1 MYDVLI
7 RGAEIYDG
15 TGGKPFTADV
25 AVRNGCIASVGGPEP
40 KPAKQVIDARG
51 KCLLPGFID
60 AHTHSDVVT
69 LTHHSREEALRQGI
83 TTEVLG
89 SCGIGVVPM
98 SRGREDYVR
107 SVRAITGDPGNMGD
121 IHSVDTYFN
130 NVGNAATNYALQLAH
145 CPVRIEAVGNRDTPI
160 GKPEMAAMEA
170 VAHKAFE
177 EGACAFSTGLAYF
190 PCAFSDTEE
199 VVRLCCVAREHGVPF
214 TIHQRSV
221 VNRHFPNGIDPLGEA
236 FEIARKS
243 GVHLHLSHYKTRKFN
258 VGNVEEVVRPIEEA
272 LQEGLHVT
280 ADFYP
285 YPAGCGYIAVFLPA
299 WVMDGSTEDALSR
312 MADPKLR
319 DRILAD
325 MEKDPKKL
333 ADGTFSH
340 APKHPDYLGRTF
352 VEVARSNG
360 QRVSEMLLQF
370 LLEEEL
376 DGGYIP
382 DMDFSEEMLAR
393 FRSDYAR
400 LIQKPYYMLGS
411 DTLPLQQRPHPRTL
425 DTFPKMLRVAREH
438 AVPLE
443 TLANRLSSAPAEVF
457 GLENRGVIRPGFH
470 ADLLLFNKEE
480 GFIADRPETVLVN
493 GVCKLSGNVLA
504 PELSGQGLRHRSYYE
519 NRK

>member
-1 MYDVLI
+1 MYDILI
-7 RGAEIYDG
+7 RGAEIFDG
-15 TGGKPFTADV
+15 SGGKPFTGDV
-25 AVRNGCIASVGGPEP
+25 AVRDGRIVSVGAAEP
-40 KPAKQVIDARG
+40 PAAMQVVDGRG
-51 KCLLPGFID
+51 KYLMPGFID

-69 LTHHSREEALRQGI
+69 MNHHSREEALKQGI
-83 TTEVLG
+83 TTEILG

-98 SRGREDYVR
+98 DAGKEDYLK
-107 SVRAITGDPGNMGD
+107 SVRAIMGSPRSMEG
-121 IHSVDTYFN
+121 ICSVDSYFKT
-130 NVGNAATNYALQLAH
+130 VGNAATNYALQLAH
-145 CPVRIEAVGNRDTPI
+145 CPVRIGAVGNRDVPI

-170 VAHKAFE
+170 AAHRAFE
-177 EGACAFSTGLAYF
+177 EGACGFSTGLAYF
-190 PCAFSDTEE
+190 PCAYSDTEE

-243 GVHLHLSHYKTRKFN
+243 GVHLHLSHYKTRKAN
-258 VGNVEEVVRPIEEA
+258 VGNVAEVVRPIEEG
-272 LQEGLHVT
+272 LSEGLHIT

-333 ADGTFSH
+333 ADGFFSH
-340 APKHPDYLGRTF
+340 APKHPQYLGHSF
-352 VEVARSNG
+352 EEVAASTG
-360 QRVSEMLLQF
+360 ERVSELLLRF

-382 DMDFSEEMLAR
+382 HMDFGDRILEQFQA
-393 FRSDYAR
+393 DYAQ
-400 LIQKPYYMLGS
+400 LIRKPYYMLGS
-411 DTLPLQQRPHPRTL
+411 DTLPMQDRPHPRTF
-425 DTFPKMLRVAREH
+425 DTFPKMLKVARKHGVEPE
-438 AVPLE
+438 V
-443 TLANRLSSAPAEVF
+443 LANRFAAAPAQVF
-457 GLENRGVIRPGFH
+457 GLEGRGQIAPGFH

-480 GFIADRPETVLVN
+480 DADRPEMVFVN
-493 GVCKLSGNVLA
+493 GVCKYSGKILS
-504 PELSGQGLRHRSYYE
+504 PELTGQGIRHRSYYE

>member
-1 MYDVLI
+1 MYDILI
-7 RGAEIYDG
+7 RGAEVYDG
-15 TGGKPFTADV
+15 SGGKPYVADV
-25 AVRNGCIASVGGPEP
+25 AVRDGRIVCVGNPEP
-40 KPAKQVIDARG
+40 LPAKQAVDGRG

-69 LTHHSREEALRQGI
+69 INHHSREEALRQGI

-98 SRGREDYVR
+98 TEGREDYLY
-107 SVRAITGDPGNMGD
+107 SVRAITGTPHGMEG
-121 IHSVDTYFN
+121 IHSVDSYFKT
-130 NVGNAATNYALQLAH
+130 VGNAATNYALQLAH
-145 CPVRIEAVGNRDTPI
+145 CPVRIGAVGNRDIPI
-160 GKPEMAAMEA
+160 GKTEMAAMEA
-170 VAHKAFE
+170 LAHKAFE
-177 EGACAFSTGLAYF
+177 EGACGFSTGLAYF

-221 VNRHFPNGIDPLGEA
+221 VNRHFPNGIAPLGEA

-243 GVHLHLSHYKTRKFN
+243 GVHLHLSHYKTRKAN
-258 VGNVEEVVRPIEEA
+258 AGNVEQVVRPIEEG
-272 LQEGLHVT
+272 LQEGLHIT

-299 WVMDGSTEDALSR
+299 WVMEGSTQDVLSR

-319 DRILAD
+319 DRILAE

-340 APKHPDYLGRTF
+340 APKHPQYLGRSF
-352 VEVARSNG
+352 EEVAASTG
-360 QRVSEMLLQF
+360 ERVSELLLRF

-382 DMDFSEEMLAR
+382 HMDFGEEILAR
-393 FRSDYAR
+393 FREDYAQ
-400 LIQKPYYMLGS
+400 LICKPYYMLGS
-411 DTLPLQQRPHPRTL
+411 DTLPLQDRPHMRTF
-425 DTFPKMLRVAREH
+425 DTFPKMLRIAGQQG
-438 AVPLE
+438 VPLE
-443 TLANRLSSAPAEVF
+443 TLANRFSAAPAQVF
-457 GLENRGVIRPGFH
+457 GLENRGKIAPGYQ

-480 GFIADRPETVLVN
+480 AFIADRPEMVFVN
-493 GVCKLSGNVLA
+493 GICKCSGDVLF
-504 PELSGQGLRHRSYYE
+504 PELTGQGLRHKGYYE